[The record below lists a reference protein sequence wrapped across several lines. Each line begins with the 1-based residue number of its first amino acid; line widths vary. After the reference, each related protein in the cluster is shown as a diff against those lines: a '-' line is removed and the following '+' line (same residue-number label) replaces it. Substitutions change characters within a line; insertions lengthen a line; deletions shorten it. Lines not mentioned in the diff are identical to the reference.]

1 MNQYDVVIIGA
12 GPAGL
17 TSAIYI
23 ARANMKVLVIEKK
36 DVGSLIKAHKV
47 DNYPGFPEGISGI
60 DLYKKMKEQAKRFSV
75 EFAEDTFFE
84 LNIEDDIKE
93 VKCINNIY
101 KSKAVILAGGWPKN
115 NSKKLPGEKEFV
127 GKGVS
132 YCATCDGFFTKNR
145 VVSIFGEGNEVAEEA
160 LYLTKYAKEV
170 KVYTS
175 ENELNCDRDL
185 KEALESKENYNLT
198 CNTKLLE
205 IKGNDYVETIV
216 LDKKGEKEE
225 VAVDYAFLYLGTKSN
240 EEIYMSF
247 AKLDD
252 EAYIITDEEMRCE
265 VEGVYAAGDIRSKK
279 IRQVTTATSDGT
291 IAGMEVIKY
300 LSKKNKAK

>member
-60 DLYKKMKEQAKRFSV
+60 DLYGKMKEQAKRFSV
-75 EFAEDTFFE
+75 EFVEDTFFE
-84 LNIEDDIKE
+84 LNIEEDVKE
-93 VKCINNIY
+93 VKCVNNIY
-101 KSKAVILAGGWPKN
+101 KSKVVILAGGWPKN
-115 NSKKLPGEKEFV
+115 NSKKLPGEKEYI

-170 KVYTS
+170 KVYTNES
-175 ENELNCDRDL
+175 ELNCDKDL
-185 KEALESKENYNLT
+185 KEALESKENYSLV
-198 CNTKLLE
+198 CNAKLLE
-205 IKGNDYVETIV
+205 IKGSDYVEKIV
-216 LDKKGEKEE
+216 FEKNSETEE
-225 VAVDYAFLYLGTKSN
+225 VEVDYVFLYLGTKSN

-247 AKLDD
+247 AKLD
-252 EAYIITDEEMRCE
+252 EEGYIITDEEMRCE
-265 VEGVYAAGDIRSKK
+265 VEGIYAAGDIRAKK

-291 IAGMEVIKY
+291 IAGMEAIKY
-300 LSKKNKAK
+300 LSKKNKSK